1 MNENEPET
9 EIPPTSAASGQIQ
22 AIAKDTVHKICSG
35 QVVLSLAVAVKE
47 LVENS
52 IDAGA
57 TLVEIKLKDQGL
69 QGVDVSDNG
78 CGVEESNL
86 EGMTAKYHTSKIREF
101 VDLLGVET
109 FGFRGE
115 ALSSLCALS
124 DMTIVT
130 RHKSTD
136 VALKIE
142 LDHEGKIKKRSPCA
156 RGVGTTVS
164 LGNLFATLPV
174 RRRDFTRNIKK
185 EFTKM
190 CHILQAYCLVTK
202 GVRLIC
208 SNQTPKGAKSIVLQ
222 THGAQDELANISAV
236 FGAKQVADLV
246 PLKSP
251 FESGQLSEEGLRAEL
266 QSASEAADTT
276 CTQFSAEDVERLNQA
291 DFQLEGYI
299 SSCRHGAG
307 RSTRDRQFFYVNSRP
322 CDPKNIAKVMND
334 VYHRYNGQQQPFI
347 YLNIVTSRADVD
359 VNLTPDKR
367 QLLLNNEKIL
377 LLALKKSLLDTFG
390 NLPSTFQMQ
399 NVSIVSMLEPK
410 VKVEETTAITADLDE
425 DDVPVSS
432 SQRFMDVLTQWR
444 RTGDTRGNAP
454 TAPAKRRCEETEEI
468 KTRAMKMQ
476 KIQDFLTQKESTKEA
491 EIDEE
496 ETTKQE
502 KSESSPDSSLVNLKQ
517 LEEESKAFDGMIEAK
532 VPRIDCRAL
541 TPLKPCQ
548 IMSPKEAEIDEEE
561 TTKREKYG
569 SSPDSSLVNL
579 KQLEE
584 ESKAYDGMIGAKVP
598 RIDCRPLT
606 PLKPRQIMPQLKPRI
621 IHVESKPAKEAEEE
635 TEEETEPTE
644 ENDDD
649 HIEMP
654 TRIEY
659 DGDDNDA
666 EMDAPSNVASGEMRT
681 SLDQIKASLQAQ
693 EQQHTERKL
702 RAKLQRLRFKSQI
715 NPSQNQN
722 AEAELQKEITKADF
736 ARMQIIGQF
745 NLGFIIVKLEDDLF
759 IVDQHAADE
768 KYNFE
773 TLQRSTQLE
782 HQRLTVPQTLE
793 LTAVNEMVLL
803 DHLPA
808 FEKNGFRFEI
818 NNEAPATKKVRLL
831 GKPFSKNW
839 EFGKED
845 IDELIFMLQDAP
857 EGTICR
863 PSRIR
868 AMFASRACRKSVMI
882 GKALNRGTT
891 MRRLITQMGEIEQPW
906 NCPHGRPTMRHL
918 INITMLL
925 DAEADDNDNDGN
937 VNECETP
944 AAVESTF
951 KQKS

>member
-1 MNENEPET
+1 MNENEADTNIPE
-9 EIPPTSAASGQIQ
+9 PTSAASGQIK

-47 LVENS
+47 LVENA

-57 TLVEIKLKDQGL
+57 TLIEIKLKDQGL
-69 QGVDVSDNG
+69 QGVEVSDNG
-78 CGVEESNL
+78 SGVEEANL

-124 DMTIVT
+124 DMAIQT

-142 LDHEGKIKKRSPCA
+142 LDHEGRIKKRSPCA

-164 LGNLFATLPV
+164 LSNLFATLPV

-185 EFTKM
+185 EFNKM
-190 CHILQAYCLVTK
+190 CQILQAYCLVTK
-202 GVRLIC
+202 GVRIIC
-208 SNQTPKGAKSIVLQ
+208 SNQSPKGVKSVVMQ
-222 THGAQDELANISAV
+222 THGAQDQLANISAV
-236 FGAKQVADLV
+236 FGARQVADLV

-251 FESGQLSEEGLRAEL
+251 FEAGKLNEECLRAEL
-266 QSASEAADTT
+266 QSSSDVADST
-276 CTQFSAEDVERLNQA
+276 CPQFSAEDVERLNQA

-307 RSTRDRQFFYVNSRP
+307 RSTRDRQFFFVNSRP
-322 CDPKNIAKVMND
+322 CEPKNIAKVMND
-334 VYHRYNGQQQPFI
+334 VYHRYNVQQQPFI
-347 YLNIVTSRADVD
+347 YLNIVTARADVD

-390 NLPSTFQMQ
+390 SLPSTFQMH
-399 NVSIVSMLEPK
+399 NTSIASMLQPK
-410 VKVEETTAITADLDE
+410 GKTEATTGDESAANEVKIED

-444 RTGDTRGNAP
+444 RTGDTKGVAP
-454 TAPAKRRCEETEEI
+454 SAPAKRRCGDTAEITE
-468 KTRAMKMQ
+468 RAMKMQ
-476 KIQDFLTQKESTKEA
+476 KIQNFLSQESPQERGLKCESETDEDEAPKGRKGQQISLDNSFVSLKELEKDSLAYDELTQPTKE
-491 EIDEE
+491 
-496 ETTKQE
+496 T
-502 KSESSPDSSLVNLKQ
+502 
-517 LEEESKAFDGMIEAK
+517 
-532 VPRIDCRAL
+532 RIVCKTL
-541 TPLKPCQ
+541 TPMKPLQ
-548 IMSPKEAEIDEEE
+548 IMAELRPKI
-561 TTKREKYG
+561 T
-569 SSPDSSLVNL
+569 SL
-579 KQLEE
+579 
-584 ESKAYDGMIGAKVP
+584 
-598 RIDCRPLT
+598 
-606 PLKPRQIMPQLKPRI
+606 
-621 IHVESKPAKEAEEE
+621 ESKPAEDPEEKQPE
-635 TEEETEPTE
+635 SSQTTTEYS
-644 ENDDD
+644 DDE
-649 HIEMP
+649 IEMP
-654 TRIEY
+654 TRIEF
-659 DGDDNDA
+659 DGNDNGSETD
-666 EMDAPSNVASGEMRT
+666 PPGNVTSGEMRT
-681 SLDQIKASLQAQ
+681 TLEEIAASLQAQ
-693 EQQHTERKL
+693 EQQQAERKR
-702 RAKLQRLRFKSQI
+702 RAKLQRLRFKSEI
-715 NPSQNQN
+715 NPNQNQN

-773 TLQRSTQLE
+773 TLQRTTQLE

-793 LTAVNEMVLL
+793 LTAVNEMILL
-803 DHLPA
+803 DHLA
-808 FEKNGFRFEI
+808 IFEKNGFKFEI
-818 NNEAPATKKVRLL
+818 NEQATATKKVRLL

-857 EGTICR
+857 EGTVCR

-906 NCPHGRPTMRHL
+906 VSEKMQFPKW
-918 INITMLL
+918 I
-925 DAEADDNDNDGN
+925 
-937 VNECETP
+937 V
-944 AAVESTF
+944 
-951 KQKS
+951 

>member
-9 EIPPTSAASGQIQ
+9 KIPAPTSAASGQIQ

-69 QGVDVSDNG
+69 QGVEVSDNG

-156 RGVGTTVS
+156 RGVGTTVC

-174 RRRDFTRNIKK
+174 RRRDFSRNIKK

-251 FESGQLSEEGLRAEL
+251 FEAGQLSEEGLRAEL

-291 DFQLEGYI
+291 DFKLEGYI

-410 VKVEETTAITADLDE
+410 VKVEEAKATAADLDE

-476 KIQDFLTQKESTKEA
+476 KIQDFLTQEESPKEA

-502 KSESSPDSSLVNLKQ
+502 KSE
-517 LEEESKAFDGMIEAK
+517 
-532 VPRIDCRAL
+532 
-541 TPLKPCQ
+541 
-548 IMSPKEAEIDEEE
+548 
-561 TTKREKYG
+561 

-666 EMDAPSNVASGEMRT
+666 EMDAPSNVASGEIRT
-681 SLDQIKASLQAQ
+681 SLEQIEASLQAQ
-693 EQQHTERKL
+693 ELQQTERKR

-818 NNEAPATKKVRLL
+818 NSEAPATKKVRLL

-944 AAVESTF
+944 AAVESTV

>member
-1 MNENEPET
+1 MNENEAET
-9 EIPPTSAASGQIQ
+9 EIPAPTSAASGQIQ

-69 QGVDVSDNG
+69 QGVEVSDNG

-101 VDLLGVET
+101 VDLLGVDT

-251 FESGQLSEEGLRAEL
+251 FEAGQLSEEGLRAEL

-476 KIQDFLTQKESTKEA
+476 KIQDFLTQ
-491 EIDEE
+491 EE
-496 ETTKQE
+496 
-502 KSESSPDSSLVNLKQ
+502 
-517 LEEESKAFDGMIEAK
+517 
-532 VPRIDCRAL
+532 
-541 TPLKPCQ
+541 
-548 IMSPKEAEIDEEE
+548 SPKEAEIDEEE
-561 TTKREKYG
+561 TTKREKSE
-569 SSPDSSLVNL
+569 SSHDSSLINL

-584 ESKAYDGMIGAKVP
+584 ESKAYDGMIEAKVP
-598 RIDCRPLT
+598 RIDCRALT

-621 IHVESKPAKEAEEE
+621 IHVESKPAEEAEEE

-659 DGDDNDA
+659 DGNDNDA

-681 SLDQIKASLQAQ
+681 SLEQIEASLQAQ
-693 EQQHTERKL
+693 EQQQTERKR

-803 DHLPA
+803 DHLAA
-808 FEKNGFRFEI
+808 FEKNGFRFKI

-944 AAVESTF
+944 AAVESTV